1 MKTTESITI
10 HVVHGLPASGKSTW
24 VNSLIETDR
33 NEYHKK
39 YMKSKK
45 RLFIILILTL
55 FPIISLLL
63 YVYSHGEGYC
73 VIYPSIDTVYANH
86 FSKKGFE
93 KVELGMS
100 KDTVISLIGMP
111 LFYEKQQNNEE
122 IFFYSM
128 DGACS
133 LGGYQYA
140 DFAWLSY
147 SITFK
152 DQKVISKDIHIY
164 YD

>member
-1 MKTTESITI
+1 MREVPLMVLIIRFKKYMKSKKY
-10 HVVHGLPASGKSTW
+10 LSQ
-24 VNSLIETDR
+24 
-33 NEYHKK
+33 KK

>member
-1 MKTTESITI
+1 MREVPLMVLIIRFKKYMKSKKYLSI
-10 HVVHGLPASGKSTW
+10 
-24 VNSLIETDR
+24 
-33 NEYHKK
+33 KK

-128 DGACS
+128 DGVCS

>member
-1 MKTTESITI
+1 
-10 HVVHGLPASGKSTW
+10 
-24 VNSLIETDR
+24 
-33 NEYHKK
+33 
-39 YMKSKK
+39 
-45 RLFIILILTL
+45 
-55 FPIISLLL
+55 
-63 YVYSHGEGYC
+63 
-73 VIYPSIDTVYANH
+73 
-86 FSKKGFE
+86 
-93 KVELGMS
+93 
-100 KDTVISLIGMP
+100 MP

>member
-1 MKTTESITI
+1 MIFNIFSFIIFYTI
-10 HVVHGLPASGKSTW
+10 GFIILKLNNISALFSKFGI
-24 VNSLIETDR
+24 SLYFGEKQNI
-33 NEYHKK
+33 
-39 YMKSKK
+39 
-45 RLFIILILTL
+45 FILILTL